1 MIQKKKLFTVIKRTA
16 AVLWWCATIAV
27 AILIIG
33 IIGAKLR
40 GEVPRFFGLSVV
52 NIVSGSMEDTI
63 PEGTYILLC
72 KTDPEKIE
80 VNDVICFYSDDPA
93 IKGYPN
99 THRVLEIV
107 NGENGLEFV
116 TQGDANPQPDPVT
129 AKADKLI
136 GRHVTNLDGMTRFV
150 ASLEGNGMLVFMAI
164 MACLCM
170 AFMVTPMFLKSS
182 EQKQEQEA
190 QGENDPPRVDPPDPS
205 DAKEQD
211 P

>member
-170 AFMVTPMFLKSS
+170 VFMVTPMFLKSS

>member
-63 PEGTYILLC
+63 PEGTYILLH

-80 VNDVICFYSDDPA
+80 VDDVICFYSDDPA

-136 GRHVTNLDGMTRFV
+136 GKHIANLNGMTRFV

-170 AFMVTPMFLKSS
+170 VFMVTPMFLKSS

>member
-63 PEGTYILLC
+63 PEGTYILLH

-136 GRHVTNLDGMTRFV
+136 GKHIANLNGMTRFV

-170 AFMVTPMFLKSS
+170 VFMVTPMFLKSS

>member
-80 VNDVICFYSDDPA
+80 VDDIICFYSDDPA

-170 AFMVTPMFLKSS
+170 VFMVTPMFLKSS